1 MGNNFLPTL
10 SNTSP
15 PPRQAPN
22 VRGHTACLPHL
33 PYRSPIW
40 VQIKYDLIH
49 LSKNKD
55 KQEKPCL
62 TCSFRSGYRTQHGLL
77 NLINKWQSCLDN
89 SGVVGTILMDLVKAF
104 ECLPYELILV
114 KLHAYGVD
122 IRSL

>member
-22 VRGHTACLPHL
+22 VRGHTACLPRL
-33 PYRSPIW
+33 SYRSPIW

-55 KQEKPCL
+55 KQENRVL
-62 TCSFRSGYRTQHGLL
+62 Y
-77 NLINKWQSCLDN
+77 
-89 SGVVGTILMDLVKAF
+89 VVFVQGIVLSMD
-104 ECLPYELILV
+104 C
-114 KLHAYGVD
+114 
-122 IRSL
+122 